1 MAVTAWLWRRKA
13 RLGRWWVNS
22 DPALAGWRAGIVPV
36 AEGLMRKPSIRIY
49 RHAKQAQFLP
59 SVGPLRGVPLL
70 RSSGD
75 LTSAAWLAAAVL
87 LALSASGPAAAASKG
102 EVMRMVSEEAARSN
116 RVPVALALAVA
127 KVESDFDAGDLVPI
141 TSNPSYKNLRTTRCP
156 RAPDAPVTRTRL
168 CEAADEETELIV
180 AKDILADAQPG

>member
-1 MAVTAWLWRRKA
+1 M
-13 RLGRWWVNS
+13 
-22 DPALAGWRAGIVPV
+22 
-36 AEGLMRKPSIRIY
+36 
-49 RHAKQAQFLP
+49 
-59 SVGPLRGVPLL
+59 

-127 KVESDFDAGDLVPI
+127 KVESDFNDQAISSAGARGVMQIMPRTAMGEFGAPAEQLMDPQTNVKLGIAYLERLFDQYGQDWELALSHYNGGRLRSAQGRFVAHSSTRRYVDSVIRWSQSYQDAVPGPSGSV
-141 TSNPSYKNLRTTRCP
+141 TSM
-156 RAPDAPVTRTRL
+156 AW
-168 CEAADEETELIV
+168 
-180 AKDILADAQPG
+180 